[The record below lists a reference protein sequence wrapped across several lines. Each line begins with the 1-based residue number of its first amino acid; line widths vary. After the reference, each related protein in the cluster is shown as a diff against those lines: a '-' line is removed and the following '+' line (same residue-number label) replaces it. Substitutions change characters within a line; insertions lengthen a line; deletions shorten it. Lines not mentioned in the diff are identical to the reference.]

1 MNSACCP
8 PGLRVRVFETNDQQ
22 PHGGATGLTDRRL
35 LGGGGGHGFPRDDPV
50 FAIVARDADFSAL
63 AVEAHGER
71 DFAEEALDQ
80 DQHRNAQNNRPR
92 IKIPW
97 LKSESRFRVKKDMA
111 KTTIIEGHI
120 TITAEPML

>member
-1 MNSACCP
+1 VLVVL

-80 DQHRNAQNNRPR
+80 DQHRNAQNNRPQDQDTLAEIR
-92 IKIPW
+92 VEI
-97 LKSESRFRVKKDMA
+97 SREERH
-111 KTTIIEGHI
+111 G
-120 TITAEPML
+120 